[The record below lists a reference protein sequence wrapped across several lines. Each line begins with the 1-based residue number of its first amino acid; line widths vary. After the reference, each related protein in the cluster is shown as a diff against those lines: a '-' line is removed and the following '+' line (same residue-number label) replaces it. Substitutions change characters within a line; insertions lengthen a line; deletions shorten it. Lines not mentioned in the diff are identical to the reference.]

1 MVSKGLFGLL
11 EAHVAEARPGATEET
26 QRLLEALDEALC
38 SSEGLVLSFVTQV
51 KTDRLDRVALWPSK
65 EDANREATREH
76 ILSLRSRL
84 RYLSLETQEVLM
96 EVKSGHVPQELTS
109 LLAGHLGAVAAPGLV
124 GAEVA

>member
-11 EAHVAEARPGATEET
+11 EANVAEARPGATEET

-109 LLAGHLGAVAAPGLV
+109 LLAGHLGAVEAPELV